1 MKKQM
6 EKSSKNKTENQ
17 IKNKTENQIKKK
29 SVNQLQKRNEKQ
41 SEPKE
46 DKKPYKKSTDK
57 EIPCPVYKKCGG
69 CQLLHMDYNAQL
81 SLKKK
86 QLGKLLAPYCKVEEI
101 IGMEHPEHYRC
112 KVHAAFGR
120 DKRGTIISGVYKEG
134 THLIVPVET
143 CLLEDEKADA
153 IMKTIRDLLKP
164 FKIKTYD
171 EDTGYGL
178 LRHVLIRKGY
188 ATGQIMVVLVLGSP
202 IMPSKNNFVK
212 ALRKE
217 HPEITTVIVNVNDKR
232 TSMVLGEKQQV
243 IYGPGYIEDE
253 LCGMTFKIS
262 PKSFYQ
268 VNPPQAQKLYE
279 KAVEYAGLTGKETVL
294 DAYCGTGTIGI
305 IAAERAGKVLG
316 VELSRDGVRDAV
328 NNAKQNK
335 VSNISFYQA
344 DAGEF
349 MEKAAARGEK
359 IDVVLMDPPRTGS
372 SERFLQAV
380 TTVKPSRIVYV
391 SCNPQTLARDLK
403 YLCNHGY
410 RAKKAAAVDMF
421 PFTDDTETVC
431 LLDNIKIKHTSFD

>member
-6 EKSSKNKTENQ
+6 EKSS
-17 IKNKTENQIKKK
+17 KNKTENQIKKK